1 MKAALRIALIAAC
14 FMTPANAARADWK
27 PVERTETYAISG
39 KTGIA
44 LYRSIG
50 EKGPKVGVGRAIA
63 FTNFDLKWSRDY
75 VPKDGG
81 CTLVSARPHLI
92 ITYLLP
98 KPSADLPAAT
108 RKLWET
114 FIEGVRAHER
124 VHGEIITD
132 ITRKIEAVSIGL
144 TMQDDPDC
152 NKTRAELQ
160 RLLVPIAAEL
170 KQRSRDFDRTELSE
184 GGNVHQLVLGLVNGG

>member
-1 MKAALRIALIAAC
+1 MRAGLIAIAAC
-14 FMTPANAARADWK
+14 LAALPGAARADWT
-27 PVERTETYAISG
+27 PAERVETYAISG
-39 KTGIA
+39 ETGIA

-50 EKGPKVGVGRAIA
+50 ENGPKVGVGRAIA
-63 FTNFDLKWSRDY
+63 YTDFDLKWSRDY
-75 VPKDGG
+75 VPKNGG
-81 CTLVSARPHLI
+81 CTLVSARPHLT

-98 KPSADLPAAT
+98 EPSADLPAST

-132 ITRKIEAVSIGL
+132 IARKIEAVSIGL
-144 TMQDDPDC
+144 TMPDDPDC
-152 NKTRAELQ
+152 KKTRAELQ
-160 RLLVPIAAEL
+160 RRLVPIAAEL